1 MIPLRDTIPSRRFP
15 IMNYLIICV
24 NTIIFIYEI
33 LLGTQLDRFL
43 FKYGLVPIYF
53 IAAFKIEEISV
64 WSAFVP
70 FFTSMFLHGGWM
82 HLIGNMWFLYVFGD
96 NVEDKLGHIKYLFFY
111 ISCGVIAAVSQLI
124 ISWGSRVPMIGASG
138 AIAGVLGAYMILFP
152 HSRVLTLVPIFVFIQ
167 LVEIPAFVFLFLWFV
182 MQFFYG
188 AVSFVAISQGGVAWW
203 AHIGGFVAGIFL
215 IRVLRGRW
223 Y

>member
-1 MIPLRDTIPSRRFP
+1 
-15 IMNYLIICV
+15 MNYLIICV

>member
-1 MIPLRDTIPSRRFP
+1 LIPLRDTIPSRRFP